1 MNRCQRGGGHPR
13 IYRLRAAR
21 TPRRRIRG
29 TPQAGRKHHDR
40 KIVWH
45 RGIRESGQRD
55 LRAGI
60 GRGCRGQWGATEYAG
75 EDKFRSSRSG
85 VAYQG
90 APGQSSRTP
99 RLDGRARLR
108 GVRRRSRQAQ
118 GSLGLMRYLPKCP
131 AERQEMLAAVGAES
145 IENLFSGIPERYR
158 LREALQLP
166 GPYSEAEIIQYFK
179 ERAAENSV
187 GYTSFLGAGVYNHL
201 RSVVT
206 DPIIQRGEFL
216 TSYTPYQAEISQGTL
231 QAIFEFQ
238 TLMCQLTG
246 QEVANASMWDGST
259 ATTEAVLMAERL
271 TGRSRILV
279 ARSLH
284 PEYRDVLKTYAK
296 NSGLHVEEIAYGAN
310 GTLDQKALQAALK
323 DDVAAVVVQSPNF
336 FGVIES
342 LAPLADAAHSS
353 GALLVAAITEGVSLG
368 LLSPPAEADIVA
380 MEAQSF
386 GLAPSYGGPFAGVIA
401 SRDKFVRQMPGRLA
415 GQTTDSEGRRGFV
428 LTLAT
433 REQHI
438 RREKATSN
446 ICTNQA
452 LCALAATVH
461 LTLLGKEGLREM
473 AQQNLSKAQ
482 FALAELEKIPGARRA
497 FAAPFF
503 NEFTIELPRSV
514 KIVNAHLLREK
525 IIGPFVLG
533 TAYPELTKHALVCV
547 TEITPRAEIDRF
559 AAALRRALEQPL

>member
-1 MNRCQRGGGHPR
+1 
-13 IYRLRAAR
+13 
-21 TPRRRIRG
+21 
-29 TPQAGRKHHDR
+29 
-40 KIVWH
+40 
-45 RGIRESGQRD
+45 
-55 LRAGI
+55 
-60 GRGCRGQWGATEYAG
+60 
-75 EDKFRSSRSG
+75 
-85 VAYQG
+85 
-90 APGQSSRTP
+90 
-99 RLDGRARLR
+99 
-108 GVRRRSRQAQ
+108 
-118 GSLGLMRYLPKCP
+118 MRYLPKSP

-206 DPIIQRGEFL
+206 DAIIQRGEFL

-259 ATTEAVLMAERL
+259 ATTEAVLMAERV
-271 TGRSRILV
+271 TGRRRVLV

-296 NSGLHVEEIAYGAN
+296 NSGLHVEEIPVARD
-310 GTLDQKALQAALK
+310 GTLDQQALQFALK
-323 DDVAAVVVQSPNF
+323 EDVAAVVVQSPNF

-342 LAPLADAAHSS
+342 VPPLAGIVHAS
-353 GALLVAAITEGVSLG
+353 GALLVVAVTEGVSLG
-368 LLSPPAEADIVA
+368 LVRPPFEADIVA
-380 MEAQSF
+380 LEGQSF
-386 GLAPSYGGPFAGVIA
+386 GLPPSYGGPFVGVIA
-401 SRDKFVRQMPGRLA
+401 SCDKFVRQMPGRLA

-482 FALAELEKIPGARRA
+482 FALSELSKIPGVRRA
-497 FAAPFF
+497 FDAPFF
-503 NEFTIELPRSV
+503 NEFTIVLPRSAR
-514 KIVNAHLLREK
+514 IVNSYLLREK
-525 IIGPFVLG
+525 IIGPLPLG
-533 TAYPELTKHALVCV
+533 PSYPELTKHALVCV
-547 TEITPRAEIDRF
+547 TETTTRADIEKLS
-559 AAALRRALEQPL
+559 AGVRRALEQPL